1 MSLEMCLTLPAG
13 ITKWSREELDQIRNA
28 GVLPQY
34 YGLSLA
40 APSEPD
46 RAD

>member
-1 MSLEMCLTLPAG
+1 MSLRDVFNPTRWNNH
-13 ITKWSREELDQIRNA
+13 KWSREELDQIRNA

-40 APSEPD
+40 APL
-46 RAD
+46 RT